1 MTQAVNPTSSS
12 ELRDIVRDQL
22 QLLLEQKNYEGAKML
37 LVPVPPVD
45 IAEAIQ
51 GLSKPMQ
58 MLAFR
63 LLSKAEAIAVYEYL
77 DSDVQQ
83 SLLEEFR
90 DQEALDIVESMA
102 PDDRANLFDEMPAN
116 LVRRVLA
123 QLDPSERQ
131 ATALLLGYKPDTA
144 GRVMTPEFI
153 SVRADMTVSQA
164 QERIRELA
172 RDKEVAYYVYVTD
185 PVKRLL
191 GTVSL
196 RDLILASPDQRV
208 EDVMERDV
216 IFARADVDQEEVA
229 RLIQRYDLLALPI
242 VDQEGILLGVVTVD
256 DVIDI
261 LEEEAT
267 EDIYAIGGVRAEG
280 ESYFDSSFLSILKK
294 RSPWLLVLVVT
305 NIATVFIM
313 SRYEEVLDSVVELAF
328 FTPLL
333 IDTGGNIGAQ
343 SSTVL
348 IRGLSTDELRNKKP
362 VRVILR
368 ELFAGAALG
377 LVLAVLVLG
386 IAMVFVGK
394 VEIGLT
400 VGLSLIAIAAL
411 AATVG
416 TLLPYLFHKMGFD
429 PAFMASPFITTV
441 ADILGILIYLNI
453 AKVLLR
459 IG

>member
-1 MTQAVNPTSSS
+1 M
-12 ELRDIVRDQL
+12 
-22 QLLLEQKNYEGAKML
+22 
-37 LVPVPPVD
+37 
-45 IAEAIQ
+45 
-51 GLSKPMQ
+51 
-58 MLAFR
+58 
-63 LLSKAEAIAVYEYL
+63 
-77 DSDVQQ
+77 
-83 SLLEEFR
+83 
-90 DQEALDIVESMA
+90 
-102 PDDRANLFDEMPAN
+102 
-116 LVRRVLA
+116 
-123 QLDPSERQ
+123 
-131 ATALLLGYKPDTA
+131 
-144 GRVMTPEFI
+144 
-153 SVRADMTVSQA
+153 
-164 QERIRELA
+164 
-172 RDKEVAYYVYVTD
+172 
-185 PVKRLL
+185 
-191 GTVSL
+191 
-196 RDLILASPDQRV
+196 
-208 EDVMERDV
+208 

-280 ESYFDSSFLSILKK
+280 ESYFDSGFLSILKK

-453 AKVLLR
+453 AKLLLN